1 MTTSYTL
8 TGTLRTVSGEDA
20 SAITASIGT
29 NLPDDVAL
37 VDLDSHPVHLPAR
50 TPVEI
55 AADGTFSVT
64 LIATDSVGT
73 NILGDT
79 LRYTLYVSYR
89 DAEGKRR
96 DWNSGPFELTANADL
111 SAVAGTGIAVD
122 VDASAAL
129 VGSLVTQAV
138 APIEADIEAAVADID
153 ILAGLTTP
161 QAASW
166 PIYSYGA
173 SYSTLGQ
180 AYFAAGEHWTQLLAA
195 EVGAGTVTSYGV
207 NGRRALDVALTL
219 LSGGSGMAGITG
231 VIAAGA
237 WPGTAARSGLV
248 VFDGAG
254 NDIMNQAAMN
264 LSSITVQA
272 ISGTTYLN
280 YLKQTYRAIFALMS
294 TGSRVENGSHTT
306 TSGVWTHD
314 SVAAWPSG
322 GTTCFTTAVG
332 AYAEYSVTP
341 PQRGPLAGKVFVIVD
356 GDIPTGSAYA
366 DVTTSVDG
374 GTASAA
380 VSTYRVTYTGQNG
393 TQVKGV
399 INAIPVTVPVD
410 GAAHTVR
417 ITHAGTAG
425 QFLIVDTV
433 LIPSEDPNPIL
444 CMGLEH
450 SLGLHASGFDATD
463 LLLYTANELKVRTTI
478 KEVVAEFG
486 NVIYVPSTVTSNGL
500 WSGDQIHLNS
510 RGNAQREKD
519 ALAAVRTIKARLDSR
534 ALAQEPDGAF
544 AVI

>member
-1 MTTSYTL
+1 MTTSYTF
-8 TGTLRTVSGEDA
+8 TGNIKDVVGAGATAVK
-20 SAITASIGT
+20 ASIGT
-29 NLPDDVAL
+29 NLEDDVAL
-37 VDLDSHPVHLPAR
+37 VDLDGQTVHLPQR
-50 TPVEI
+50 SPITI

-64 LIATDSVGT
+64 LIATNSTGINV
-73 NILGDT
+73 LGEA
-79 LRYTLYVSYR
+79 LRYTLYLGYR
-89 DAEGKRR
+89 DAQGKRR
-96 DWNSGPFELTANADL
+96 DWNSGPFEITANTDL
-111 SAVAGTGIAVD
+111 SAVAGTGITVD

-138 APIEADIEAAVADID
+138 APVAESVDT
-153 ILAGLTTP
+153 LASQTTP
-161 QAASW
+161 LAASW
-166 PIYSYGA
+166 PIYNYGA
-173 SYSTLGQ
+173 SYSTLNQ
-180 AYFAAGEHWTQLLAA
+180 AYFAAGEHWSELLAA
-195 EVGAGTVTSYGV
+195 EVGAGAVTSYGV

-219 LSGGSGMAGITG
+219 LAGGTGMAGITG

-237 WPGTAARSGLV
+237 WPGTAARSGLI
-248 VFDGAG
+248 VFDGPG

-264 LSSITVQA
+264 GASITVQA

-280 YLKQTYRAIFALMS
+280 YLKQTYRAILALMS
-294 TGSRVENGSHTT
+294 TATRIENQSHTA
-306 TSGVWTHD
+306 TSGTWTHD
-314 SVAAWPSG
+314 SAAGWPSG

-356 GDIPTGSAYA
+356 GDIPTGSTYA
-366 DVTTSVDG
+366 DCTTSVDG
-374 GTASAA
+374 GAPSAA
-380 VSTYRVTYTGQNG
+380 VTTHRVTYTGHNG

-425 QFLIVDTV
+425 HFLIVDAV
-433 LIPSEDPNPIL
+433 LVPSEDPNPIL

-450 SLGLHASGFDATD
+450 QLGLHANGFDATD
-463 LLLYTANELKVRTTI
+463 LALYIANELKVRVVY

-486 NVIYVPSTVTSNGL
+486 NAIYVPSTVTSNGL

-510 RGNAQREKD
+510 RGNLQRKND
-519 ALAAVRTIKARLDSR
+519 AVAAVRTIKARLDSR
-534 ALAQEPDGAF
+534 VLAQQPDGDF

>member
-8 TGTLRTVSGEDA
+8 TGNIKDVVGAGATGVK
-20 SAITASIGT
+20 ASIET
-29 NLPDDVAL
+29 NLEDGVAL
-37 VDLDSHPVHLPAR
+37 VDLDGQAVRVPRR
-50 TPVEI
+50 TPVTI
-55 AADGTFSVT
+55 AANGTFSVS
-64 LIATDSVGT
+64 LIATNSTGI
-73 NILGDT
+73 NILGNT
-79 LRYTLYVSYR
+79 LRYTFHLSYR
-89 DAEGKRR
+89 DAQGKRR
-96 DWNSGPFELTANADL
+96 DWDSGAFQITANTDL
-111 SAVAGTGIAVD
+111 SAVAGTGVAVD

-129 VGSLVTQAV
+129 VGSLVTQAL
-138 APIEADIEAAVADID
+138 APVEASVGAVVADVD
-153 ILAGLTTP
+153 TLAAQATP

-166 PIYSYGA
+166 PIYNYGA

-180 AYFAAGEHWTQLLAA
+180 AYFAAGQHWTELLAA
-195 EVGAGTVTSYGV
+195 EVGAGAVTSYGV

-248 VFDGAG
+248 VFDGPG

-264 LSSITVQA
+264 GASITVQA

-294 TGSRVENGSHTT
+294 TGTRVENQSHTT
-306 TSGVWTHD
+306 TSGTWTHD
-314 SVAAWPSG
+314 SAAAWPSG

-341 PQRGPLAGKVFVIVD
+341 PQRGPLAGKVFIIVD

-366 DVTTSVDG
+366 DVTTSIDG

-380 VSTYRVTYTGQNG
+380 ISTYRVTYTGHNG

-433 LIPSEDPNPIL
+433 LIPSDDPNPIL

-450 SLGLHASGFDATD
+450 TLGLHANGFDATD
-463 LLLYTANELKVRTTI
+463 LLLYTANELKVRAI
-478 KEVVAEFG
+478 VKEVVAEFG

-500 WSGDQIHLNS
+500 WSGDQVHLNS

-534 ALAQEPDGAF
+534 ALAQQPDGSF